1 MKCFRILF
9 LLLPISMI
17 AQDYN
22 DVAVLMNTNDLESVM
37 IGEYYQMKNNIPDEN
52 MIYVVM
58 PTTERID
65 SSQIASILSEVQVQ
79 LDAHSNES
87 EINYIVTTKGCPTV
101 IDTPWELWVPERPFE
116 VFFTDFVI
124 SSIWSSSAFNRPLPF
139 AETGF
144 RIVSRLEAGTLEG
157 AFRLIDRGGLQSVD
171 LSLGVI
177 LDLYAPFNFN
187 NSSGTLEIIKEDLVS
202 HSDNLNLFLEINSI
216 LDTMTTYFSSEAD
229 VAIYSQ
235 VGVGSVPVAPFV
247 EKTKSLAMLSTAHS
261 ALKSN
266 YGVVL
271 TVFDFLESDCSVAFG
286 FATENG
292 SSVINQ
298 SVLLI
303 DYLHPNIR
311 STIGESAY
319 HVMNYRRPFVLFGDP
334 KSKVSEI
341 TSVSNLDRPIVKDI
355 YPIPTSD
362 YVNIDF
368 KNQKERILTIYDING
383 ILLHTQ
389 VVINQKNRI
398 NISALPN
405 GFLFVGIKEGDQVDV
420 RKIIK
425 F

>member
-9 LLLPISMI
+9 LLLPISMF
-17 AQDYN
+17 AQDYD
-22 DVAVLMNTNDLESVM
+22 DVAVLMNTNDPESIL
-37 IGEYYQMKNNIPDEN
+37 IGEYYQEKNNIPDEN

-87 EINYIVTTKGCPTV
+87 EINYMVTTKGCPTV
-101 IDTPWELWVPERPFE
+101 IDFPLDFGVPERPFE
-116 VFFTDFVI
+116 VFFTDFVV
-124 SSIWSSSAFNRPLPF
+124 SSFWSSSAFNRPFPF

-157 AFRLIDRGGLQSVD
+157 AYRLIDRGGVQSVD

-187 NSSGTLEIIKEDLVS
+187 NSSGTLELIKEDLVS
-202 HSDNLNLFLEINSI
+202 HSDNLNLFLEISSI
-216 LDTMTTYFSSEAD
+216 LDTMTTYFSGDAD

-247 EKTKSLAMLSTAHS
+247 EKTKNLAILSTAYS

-266 YGVVL
+266 YEQVL

-286 FATENG
+286 FATDYG

-334 KSKVSEI
+334 KSKVGEI
-341 TSVSNLDRPIVKDI
+341 TSVSNLERPIVKDI
-355 YPIPTSD
+355 YPIPTRD
-362 YVNIDF
+362 YINIDF
-368 KNQKERILTIYDING
+368 MNQKERSLTIYDVNG
-383 ILLHTQ
+383 ILLHRQ
-389 VVINQKNRI
+389 VIINQRNRI
-398 NISALPN
+398 NVSALPK
-405 GFLFVGIKEGDQVDV
+405 GILLLGITEEANVDV